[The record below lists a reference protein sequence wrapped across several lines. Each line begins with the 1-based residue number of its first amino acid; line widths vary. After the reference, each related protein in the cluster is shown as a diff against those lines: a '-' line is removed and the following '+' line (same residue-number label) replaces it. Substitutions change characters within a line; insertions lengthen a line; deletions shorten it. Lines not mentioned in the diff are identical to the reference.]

1 MIESIKLISLEGL
14 TPAPLYFVK
23 RGAYGCIF
31 RSKEGNLLLNFQ
43 SVPESGNK
51 PENFS
56 PLCEAERGRGVS
68 SAKARWQSYQY

>member
-1 MIESIKLISLEGL
+1 MSEL

-23 RGAYGCIF
+23 RGAYGRIF

-43 SVPESGNK
+43 SIPEFGNK

-68 SAKARWQSYQY
+68 SEESFAVNGFQFAFHN